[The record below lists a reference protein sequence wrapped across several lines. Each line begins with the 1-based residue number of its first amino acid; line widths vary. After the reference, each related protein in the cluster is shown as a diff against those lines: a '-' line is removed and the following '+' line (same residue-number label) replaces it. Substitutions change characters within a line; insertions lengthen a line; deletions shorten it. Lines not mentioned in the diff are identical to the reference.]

1 MPVKRDKDG
10 KIVDEPT
17 RKEQPACEQKT
28 RVVGRKPPGAPL
40 RYDKS
45 TRKSGELRIRR
56 EIPVV
61 DEPLSK
67 DEPQSKTVVIRRPG
81 EKPDFPAADVMQ
93 DPPVGWLVV
102 VKGPGRGQVLNIGVG
117 QNSIGRDR
125 SERIA
130 LSFGDKGISRHRH
143 GKITYDPANRKFLI
157 QQGDGDNLIYI
168 NDRQNVLEATE
179 LAPYTKIT
187 LGQTVLRFVPLCGP
201 DFDWSDTD
209 E

>member
-17 RKEQPACEQKT
+17 KQETPACEQKT
-28 RVVGRKPPGAPL
+28 RVVTRPGTKPPGLKPPG
-40 RYDKS
+40 YDKS

-56 EIPVV
+56 EVPA
-61 DEPLSK
+61 L

-81 EKPDFPAADVMQ
+81 EKPDFPDAEAMT

-102 VKGPGRGQVLNIGVG
+102 IKGPGRGRVLPIGVG
-117 QNSIGRDR
+117 QNFFGRDS

-130 LSFGDKGISRHRH
+130 LNFGDKGISRRRH
-143 GKITYDPANRKFLI
+143 GKITYDPAGRKFLI
-157 QQGDGDNLIYI
+157 QQGEGDNLVYI
-168 NDRQNVLEATE
+168 NDNQNVLEATE

-187 LGQTVLRFVPLCGP
+187 LSETVLRFVPLCGQ